1 MELTMSGPLETDD
14 AGSSGVRMTG
24 RLTWLAV
31 ALFVIGFGR
40 VSATAPQAGG
50 ADDDGGLIR
59 LLQSTAVAWNG
70 GDLDAFV
77 APYADDATYMTA
89 TGPIGRDAIKAR
101 YASKYF
107 TGGKPD
113 QQVRFDQ
120 TTVRP
125 LGPDH
130 ALMTGRFTLSG
141 GGQPDRSGWFSLVWK
156 RTPSGWRILHDHSS

>member
-1 MELTMSGPLETDD
+1 MSRRATM
-14 AGSSGVRMTG
+14 
-24 RLTWLAV
+24 LAMV
-31 ALFVIGFGR
+31 LLMSLAA
-40 VSATAPQAGG
+40 VSASAPPIDNR
-50 ADDDGGLIR
+50 ADEAGLIR

-125 LGPDH
+125 LGADH

>member
-1 MELTMSGPLETDD
+1 GVRRPLQVVLGTDD

-31 ALFVIGFGR
+31 ALWVIGFGR
-40 VSATAPQAGG
+40 VSGTAPQAGG
-50 ADDDGGLIR
+50 GDDDDGLIR

-101 YASKYF
+101 YASKHF

-113 QQVRFDQ
+113 QQ
-120 TTVRP
+120 
-125 LGPDH
+125 
-130 ALMTGRFTLSG
+130 GRFTPT
-141 GGQPDRSGWFSLVWK
+141 PDA
-156 RTPSGWRILHDHSS
+156 

>member
-1 MELTMSGPLETDD
+1 MRVSKWFVVVL
-14 AGSSGVRMTG
+14 
-24 RLTWLAV
+24 LAV
-31 ALFVIGFGR
+31 GFGR
-40 VSATAPQAGG
+40 VSATAPQSAS
-50 ADDDGGLIR
+50 ADPGGLTQ
-59 LLQSTAVAWNG
+59 LLQSTAVAWNR

-77 APYADDATYMTA
+77 APYADEATYMTA

-120 TTVRP
+120 VVVRP
-125 LGPDH
+125 LGEGH

-141 GGQPDRSGWFSLVWK
+141 GGQPDKSGWFSLVWT
-156 RTPSGWRILHDHSS
+156 RTSSGWRILHDHSS

>member
-1 MELTMSGPLETDD
+1 MSQR
-14 AGSSGVRMTG
+14 AIRH
-24 RLTWLAV
+24 AV
-31 ALFVIGFGR
+31 AVLVLVIGFGR

-50 ADDDGGLIR
+50 GDDDGGLIR

-125 LGPDH
+125 LGADH

>member
-1 MELTMSGPLETDD
+1 MSRRAT
-14 AGSSGVRMTG
+14 T
-24 RLTWLAV
+24 LAV
-31 ALFVIGFGR
+31 VLLMSLTA
-40 VSATAPQAGG
+40 VSATAPRADHG
-50 ADDDGGLIR
+50 ADEAGLIR
-59 LLQSTAVAWNG
+59 VLQSTADAWNA
-70 GDLDAFV
+70 GDLDTFV

-125 LGPDH
+125 LGADH

-141 GGQPDRSGWFSLVWK
+141 GAQPDRSGWFSLVWT

>member
-1 MELTMSGPLETDD
+1 VTD
-14 AGSSGVRMTG
+14 
-24 RLTWLAV
+24 
-31 ALFVIGFGR
+31 
-40 VSATAPQAGG
+40 
-50 ADDDGGLIR
+50 GLIR

-113 QQVRFDQ
+113 QQLRFDQ

-125 LGPDH
+125 LGADH